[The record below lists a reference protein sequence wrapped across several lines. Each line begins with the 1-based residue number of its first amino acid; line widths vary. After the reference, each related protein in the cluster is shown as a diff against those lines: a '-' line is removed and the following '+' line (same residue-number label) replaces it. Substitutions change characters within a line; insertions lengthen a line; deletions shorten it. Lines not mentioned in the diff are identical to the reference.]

1 MKVSVS
7 PINFNRPT
15 YQNNNFVQKLPTF
28 QGRPKIVHQDTIQLT
43 RSELRKIKRHT
54 LIMQKLNIPNFR
66 TVNATCVSGATFEA
80 RPIIELKSLKDLGFD
95 TIIDFRG
102 EAKDNF
108 PKLCKKKGLNYY
120 NFNLNNVINLT
131 NPEYFVHKNNERI
144 QVTDVFVN
152 KLKEFFKHLN
162 TEKVY
167 MGCQYGIDRTNIA
180 LVLNYLLNTEAQT
193 APEILTWPYERKKRV
208 ANKNIKIVKKIVKRL
223 SEEQRRML
231 GLPENYQ
238 EFMLERIR
246 ELLIKNNLLL
256 R

>member
-1 MKVSVS
+1 MEG
-7 PINFNRPT
+7 F
-15 YQNNNFVQKLPTF
+15 
-28 QGRPKIVHQDTIQLT
+28 
-43 RSELRKIKRHT
+43 
-54 LIMQKLNIPNFR
+54 
-66 TVNATCVSGATFEA
+66 
-80 RPIIELKSLKDLGFD
+80 GFD

-102 EAKDNF
+102 EANSHF
-108 PKLCKKKGLNYY
+108 QSQCKKKGLKYY

-131 NPEYFVHKNNERI
+131 NPEYFIHRDNERI
-144 QVTDVFVN
+144 QVTDAFVR
-152 KLKEFFKHLN
+152 KLLEFFEYLN
-162 TEKVY
+162 NDKVY
-167 MGCQYGIDRTNIA
+167 MGCQYGVDRTNIG
-180 LVLNYLLNTEAQT
+180 LTLNYLLNPEAKT

-223 SEEQRRML
+223 SEEQKRML